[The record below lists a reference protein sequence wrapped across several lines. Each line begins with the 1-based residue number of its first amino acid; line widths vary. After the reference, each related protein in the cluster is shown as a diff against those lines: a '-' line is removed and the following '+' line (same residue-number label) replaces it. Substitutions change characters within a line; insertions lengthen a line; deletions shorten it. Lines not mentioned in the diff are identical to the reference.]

1 MTIRLWTLIFLSPF
15 ILYAI
20 YLILDEG
27 RDPFTGFHEEFR
39 SKYLGVEN
47 VEPAAGRIASGTLKG
62 VKERDL
68 SIAVGSSIIVFFI
81 ALGVSIA
88 LVGIMSISGYSYFLW
103 KQNESSRMSSKDV
116 INQEAEFPAIVE
128 LLAILIAA
136 GESPSSALVHVADRA
151 HGSLGESLEVIA
163 TTLRSGMGLIASLEA
178 AAKRSGSG
186 NFKRF
191 CDSLIVAVERGTP
204 LVSVLQ
210 SQVLEARSAESHRLI
225 KSSGKAEI
233 ALMIPIVFLILPIS
247 ILFALWPSYVTLGTS
262 IHG

>member
-1 MTIRLWTLIFLSPF
+1 MAIRLWTLIFLSPF

-27 RDPFTGFHEEFR
+27 RDPLAGYHEEFR
-39 SKYLGVEN
+39 SKHLGLGN
-47 VEPAAGRIASGTLKG
+47 PEPAAGRIASGALKG

-68 SIAVGSSIIVFFI
+68 SIALGSSIVVILI
-81 ALGVSIA
+81 SLGVSIP
-88 LVGIMSISGYSYFLW
+88 LVGVMAISCYSYFLW
-103 KQNESSRMSSKDV
+103 KQKEPSRKSSKEV
-116 INQEAEFPAIVE
+116 LNQEAEFPAIVE

-136 GESPSSALVHVADRA
+136 GESPSTALVHVADRA

-163 TTLRSGMGLIASLEA
+163 KTLRGGMGLIASLEA
-178 AAKRSGSG
+178 AAKISGSG

-210 SQVLEARSAESHRLI
+210 SQVVEARNSESHRLI
-225 KSSGKAEI
+225 KASGKAEI